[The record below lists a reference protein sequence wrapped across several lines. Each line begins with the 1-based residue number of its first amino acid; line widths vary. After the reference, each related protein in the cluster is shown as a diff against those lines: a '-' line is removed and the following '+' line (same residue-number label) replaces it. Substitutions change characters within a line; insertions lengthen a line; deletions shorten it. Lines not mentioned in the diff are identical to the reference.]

1 MHRGLHRRIPE
12 RPARTLRPPP
22 ARPEPSRSAGPAERL
37 LSLQRS
43 AGNNA
48 VSRLLRSP
56 ASILREPEA
65 VPLDDTATTTLN
77 LEGIGTF
84 PIESVSTELRRDAP
98 IGREREKEKEPTKVA
113 AWNITKRRDGYSQT
127 LFKAN
132 LDGTTFPLAELTF
145 KRASGQ
151 FVLRLRNAMITHFT
165 FSSASGEE
173 YESFTLEGDM
183 EK

>member
-1 MHRGLHRRIPE
+1 MHRVLHRRIPE

-22 ARPEPSRSAGPAERL
+22 ARPEPNRSAGPAERL

-56 ASILREPEA
+56 SDLLRESEA

-77 LEGIGTF
+77 LEGVGTF
-84 PIESVSTELRRDAP
+84 PIESISTELRRGAP
-98 IGREREKEKEPTKVA
+98 IGREKEKEPTKVA
-113 AWNITKRRDGYSQT
+113 AWHITKRRDGYSQT

-132 LDGTTFPLAELTF
+132 LNGTTFPLAELTF

-165 FSSASGEE
+165 FYSASGEE
-173 YESFTLEGDM
+173 YESFTLEGDVD
-183 EK
+183 K